1 MPSVEAQMSW
11 RRVHMYDRAY
21 YALKSYWLM
30 YSPCAPTVLYMSES
44 VWGDAIGGGLRC
56 AAVDFTTGRPVAF
69 EAVMISD
76 YRFDSLRTK
85 NPCPYDF
92 TRWGVVYTSALSR
105 WSIVKTKVKA
115 FKKSCRR
122 RCGGGSR
129 PRTHAT

>member
-1 MPSVEAQMSW
+1 MPRFEGPMGW

-21 YALKSYWLM
+21 YSFKAYWLM

-44 VWGDAIGGGLRC
+44 VWEDAIGGGTRC

-69 EAVMISD
+69 EAVMVSD

-85 NPCPYDF
+85 NPRPYDF
-92 TRWGVVYTSALSR
+92 TRWGVVYTSAPSR

-115 FKKSCRR
+115 FKTSFRR
-122 RCGGGSR
+122 RSGGGRIS
-129 PRTHAT
+129 